1 MQHNLEHKDRL
12 MKEREIRI
20 LLVDDHDLVLQG
32 LKRIVECSLPEI
44 KNVCTAS
51 SGQEA
56 LLLIASQRFNLF
68 VLDMELPDISGMD
81 IIVRIREKDPQARI
95 IVNTMH
101 EEIWFIKNLIQCS
114 VDGILFKSIDSTKIA
129 EAIRRVLDGETYYC
143 PYAEHVR
150 AQMKRSDEGR
160 REELTLRELDVL
172 KRISEGKNTQEIAQE
187 LCVSTNTV
195 DTHRRHL
202 MDKLDARN
210 VADLI
215 MTAISN
221 GIIPIRKCGRH
232 YSFKIV

>member
-215 MTAISN
+215 MTAFSK
-221 GIIPIRKCGRH
+221 GIIPIRKC
-232 YSFKIV
+232 

>member
-12 MKEREIRI
+12 MKERDIRI

-101 EEIWFIKNLIQCS
+101 EDIWFIKNLIQCS

-202 MDKLDARN
+202 MYKLDARN

-215 MTAISN
+215 MTAISK
-221 GIIPIRKCGRH
+221 GIIPIRKC
-232 YSFKIV
+232 

>member
-12 MKEREIRI
+12 MKERDIRI

-101 EEIWFIKNLIQCS
+101 EEIWFIMNLIQCS

-215 MTAISN
+215 MTAISK
-221 GIIPIRKCGRH
+221 GIIPIRKC
-232 YSFKIV
+232 

>member
-12 MKEREIRI
+12 MKERDIRI

-215 MTAISN
+215 MMAISK
-221 GIIPIRKCGRH
+221 GIIPIRKC
-232 YSFKIV
+232 

>member
-1 MQHNLEHKDRL
+1 M
-12 MKEREIRI
+12 
-20 LLVDDHDLVLQG
+20 LVDDHDLVLQG

-215 MTAISN
+215 MTAISK
-221 GIIPIRKCGRH
+221 GIIPIRKC
-232 YSFKIV
+232 

>member
-12 MKEREIRI
+12 MKERDIRI

-114 VDGILFKSIDSTKIA
+114 VDGILFKSINSTKIA

-215 MTAISN
+215 MTAISK
-221 GIIPIRKCGRH
+221 GIIPIRKC
-232 YSFKIV
+232 

>member
-215 MTAISN
+215 MTAIYK
-221 GIIPIRKCGRH
+221 GIIPIRKC
-232 YSFKIV
+232 

>member
-114 VDGILFKSIDSTKIA
+114 VDGILFKSINSTKIA

-215 MTAISN
+215 MTAISK
-221 GIIPIRKCGRH
+221 GIIPIRKC
-232 YSFKIV
+232 

>member
-12 MKEREIRI
+12 MKERDIRI

-172 KRISEGKNTQEIAQE
+172 KRISEGNNTQAVVI
-187 LCVSTNTV
+187 LSCNGNG
-195 DTHRRHL
+195 
-202 MDKLDARN
+202 M
-210 VADLI
+210 I
-215 MTAISN
+215 N
-221 GIIPIRKCGRH
+221 GIRH
-232 YSFKIV
+232 YHPA

>member
-172 KRISEGKNTQEIAQE
+172 KRISEGKNTQEIAQV

-215 MTAISN
+215 MTAISK
-221 GIIPIRKCGRH
+221 GIIPIRKC
-232 YSFKIV
+232 

>member
-1 MQHNLEHKDRL
+1 
-12 MKEREIRI
+12 MKERDIRI

-56 LLLIASQRFNLF
+56 LHLIASQRFNLF

-81 IIVRIREKDPQARI
+81 IIVRIREKDPRARI

-101 EEIWFIKNLIQCS
+101 EEIWFIKDLIQS
-114 VDGILFKSIDSTKIA
+114 AVDGILFKSIDSTKIA
-129 EAIRRVLDGETYYC
+129 EAIRRVLDGGSYYC

-150 AQMKRSDEGR
+150 ARMRRSDEGR

-215 MTAISN
+215 MTAISK
-221 GIIPIRKCGRH
+221 GIIPIRKC
-232 YSFKIV
+232 

>member
-1 MQHNLEHKDRL
+1 
-12 MKEREIRI
+12 MKERDIRI

-56 LLLIASQRFNLF
+56 LHLIASQRFNLF

-81 IIVRIREKDPQARI
+81 IIVRIREKDPRARI

-101 EEIWFIKNLIQCS
+101 EEIWFIKDLIQS
-114 VDGILFKSIDSTKIA
+114 AVDGILFKSIDSTKIA
-129 EAIRRVLDGETYYC
+129 EAIRRVLDGVSYYC

-150 AQMKRSDEGR
+150 AQMRRSDEGR

-215 MTAISN
+215 MTAISK
-221 GIIPIRKCGRH
+221 GIIPIRKC
-232 YSFKIV
+232 

>member
-1 MQHNLEHKDRL
+1 
-12 MKEREIRI
+12 MKEKDIRI

-215 MTAISN
+215 MTAISK
-221 GIIPIRKCGRH
+221 GIIPIRKC
-232 YSFKIV
+232 

>member
-187 LCVSTNTV
+187 LFVSTNTV

-215 MTAISN
+215 MTAISK
-221 GIIPIRKCGRH
+221 GIIPIRKC
-232 YSFKIV
+232 

>member
-12 MKEREIRI
+12 MKERDIRI

-202 MDKLDARN
+202 MVKLDAWN

-215 MTAISN
+215 MTAISK
-221 GIIPIRKCGRH
+221 GIIPIRKC
-232 YSFKIV
+232 

>member
-101 EEIWFIKNLIQCS
+101 EEIWVIKNLIQCS

-215 MTAISN
+215 MTAISK
-221 GIIPIRKCGRH
+221 GIIPIRKC
-232 YSFKIV
+232 

>member
-12 MKEREIRI
+12 MKERDIRI

-44 KNVCTAS
+44 KKVCTAS

-56 LLLIASQRFNLF
+56 LQLITSQRFNLF
-68 VLDMELPDISGMD
+68 VLDMELPDMSGMD

-215 MTAISN
+215 MTAISK
-221 GIIPIRKCGRH
+221 GIIPIRKC
-232 YSFKIV
+232 

>member
-1 MQHNLEHKDRL
+1 
-12 MKEREIRI
+12 MKERDIRI

-56 LLLIASQRFNLF
+56 LHLIASQRFNLF

-81 IIVRIREKDPQARI
+81 IIVRIREKDPRARI

-101 EEIWFIKNLIQCS
+101 EEIWFIKDLIQS
-114 VDGILFKSIDSTKIA
+114 AVDGILFKSIDSTKIA
-129 EAIRRVLDGETYYC
+129 EAIRRVLDGGIYYC

-150 AQMKRSDEGR
+150 AQMRRSDEGR

-215 MTAISN
+215 MTAISK
-221 GIIPIRKCGRH
+221 GIIPIRKC
-232 YSFKIV
+232 

>member
-12 MKEREIRI
+12 MKERDIRI

-160 REELTLRELDVL
+160 REDLTLRELDVL

-215 MTAISN
+215 MTAISK
-221 GIIPIRKCGRH
+221 GIIPIRKC
-232 YSFKIV
+232 

>member
-32 LKRIVECSLPEI
+32 LKRIVECLLPEI

-215 MTAISN
+215 MTAISK
-221 GIIPIRKCGRH
+221 GIIPIRKC
-232 YSFKIV
+232 

>member
-12 MKEREIRI
+12 MKERDIRI

-56 LLLIASQRFNLF
+56 LQLITSQRFNLF
-68 VLDMELPDISGMD
+68 VLDMELPDMSGMD

-143 PYAEHVR
+143 PYGEDVR

-215 MTAISN
+215 MTAISK
-221 GIIPIRKCGRH
+221 GIIPIRKC
-232 YSFKIV
+232 

>member
-12 MKEREIRI
+12 MKERDIRI

-56 LLLIASQRFNLF
+56 LQLITSQRFNLF
-68 VLDMELPDISGMD
+68 VLDMELPDMSGMD

-101 EEIWFIKNLIQCS
+101 EDIWFIKNLIQCS

-215 MTAISN
+215 MTAISK
-221 GIIPIRKCGRH
+221 GIIPIRKC
-232 YSFKIV
+232 

>member
-12 MKEREIRI
+12 MKERDIRI

-32 LKRIVECSLPEI
+32 LKRIGECSLPEI

-56 LLLIASQRFNLF
+56 LQLITSQRFNLF
-68 VLDMELPDISGMD
+68 VLDMELPDMSGMD

-215 MTAISN
+215 MTAISK
-221 GIIPIRKCGRH
+221 GIIPIRKC
-232 YSFKIV
+232 

>member
-12 MKEREIRI
+12 MKERDIRI

-56 LLLIASQRFNLF
+56 LQLITSQRFNLF
-68 VLDMELPDISGMD
+68 VLDMELPDMSGMD
-81 IIVRIREKDPQARI
+81 IIVRIREKDPQSRI

-215 MTAISN
+215 MTAISK
-221 GIIPIRKCGRH
+221 GIIPIRKC
-232 YSFKIV
+232 

>member
-12 MKEREIRI
+12 MKERDIRI

-32 LKRIVECSLPEI
+32 LKRIVECSLPDI

-215 MTAISN
+215 MTAISK
-221 GIIPIRKCGRH
+221 GIIPIRKC
-232 YSFKIV
+232 